1 MPMINTIRAMPMGS
15 GPIMPQQICHAFLI
29 TMREAPESPVSLGG
43 TGMHPMHIVMTRAG
57 EPPPFSPGSLSIGP
71 LPTLSLPHLAIRNAR
86 ESAALFPRE
95 IVGIILRDERGRLYE
110 KIGDR
115 ISPLTQL
122 FTGPSGKVIDLVA
135 EQHPG
140 GGTPEPETAER
151 RDSDGGA
158 HIAEST
164 APPPES
170 NTPASFAKM
179 AHRLIPEPGIWR
191 LVRYADFVDLISP
204 QLANPQRLQ
213 PGHQLP
219 CYLQVYELTT
229 PCSTVE
235 LEERA
240 MRTLGKAGRPMLLS
254 YDLCRKFALNL
265 PRQSLGLTD
274 IRGMNAAGHLPG
286 GARFMT
292 LRLAVDPTVEPL
304 QRAAGKG
311 KPPQPATMDAAH
323 LKGAPPE
330 DTARPWEAKISRD
343 EAIYDMSVEVSR
355 STLGRILRRLG
366 HRIPGAAFK
375 KWQALLRGKTAD
387 QQLWEIRPP
396 DGALHSSRVKR
407 WVEQTLQ
414 MGGYDVPRMLVEWEI
429 FWRRRGL

>member
-1 MPMINTIRAMPMGS
+1 MPMINRLRVMPMGS

-29 TMREAPESPVSLGG
+29 TMREAPESPVTTGG
-43 TGMHPMHIVMTRAG
+43 QAMHPMHIVLTRAG

-86 ESAALFPRE
+86 EAAALVPRE
-95 IVGIILRDERGRLYE
+95 IVGVILRDERGRLYE

-115 ISPLTQL
+115 VSPVTQL
-122 FTGPSGKVIDLVA
+122 FTGPRGEVIDLVA
-135 EQHPG
+135 QQGSGEVRETTDQQSGESGHHLA
-140 GGTPEPETAER
+140 EPAA
-151 RDSDGGA
+151 S
-158 HIAEST
+158 HSESH
-164 APPPES
+164 
-170 NTPASFAKM
+170 TPASFTKM
-179 AHRLIPEPGIWR
+179 AHRLLPEPGIWR

-204 QLANPQRLQ
+204 QLANPHRLQ

-219 CYLQVYELTT
+219 CYLQVYELAA
-229 PCSTVE
+229 PCSTAE

-240 MRTLGKAGRPMLLS
+240 MRALGKAGRPMLLS

-274 IRGMNAAGHLPG
+274 IRGMNAAGHLPE

-292 LRLAVDPTVEPL
+292 LRLAVDPTAEPL
-304 QRAAGKG
+304 ERAAGTG
-311 KPPQPATMDAAH
+311 RQPARTDVAH
-323 LKGAPPE
+323 RKNASPE
-330 DTARPWEAKISRD
+330 DSAKPWEARISRD

-355 STLGRILRRLG
+355 GALGRALRRLG
-366 HRIPGAAFK
+366 HRIPRAAFK

-396 DGALHSSRVKR
+396 DGALQSSRVKS